1 MRCVELLDGQT
12 KLPESTATL
21 IWNFLIPILPQSK
34 TAEKEADKL
43 VRKLCDDA
51 FNLAIL
57 MRKSKDKY
65 IVEAPKENTL
75 MTSFEGAEPQDT
87 ERGGSALSCQSPV
100 IAFCLFGA
108 LIKRPERNPDE
119 RMVLEPSHVVQFK

>member
-1 MRCVELLDGQT
+1 MRCAELLGGQT

-21 IWNFLIPILPQSK
+21 IWDFMVPILPQSK

-43 VRKLCDDA
+43 IRKLCDDA

-65 IVEAPKENTL
+65 IVGAPKENTL
-75 MTSFEGAEPQDT
+75 MSSFEGAEPQDT
-87 ERGGSALSCQSPV
+87 ERGGPTVSRESPV

-108 LIKRPERNPDE
+108 LIKRPEHNPDE
-119 RMVLEPSHVVQFK
+119 RMVLEPAHVVQFK